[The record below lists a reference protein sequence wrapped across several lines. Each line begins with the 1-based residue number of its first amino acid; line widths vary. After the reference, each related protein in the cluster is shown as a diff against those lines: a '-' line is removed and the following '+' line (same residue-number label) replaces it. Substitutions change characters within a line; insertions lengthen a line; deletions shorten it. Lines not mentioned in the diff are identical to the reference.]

1 MWADATDKANGDTAA
16 TDSLIDWKGKSLRI
30 CLQYYPEFD
39 KSGDT
44 TQAFDGYGKSSSK
57 RYRVRFVNKDV
68 DDFTFHSEV
77 AMYDDGKNI
86 DWVKKKD
93 DLEKFCNTPF

>member
-1 MWADATDKANGDTAA
+1 MWADATDKANGNTAA

-44 TQAFDGYGKSSSK
+44 TQAFDGYGK
-57 RYRVRFVNKDV
+57 
-68 DDFTFHSEV
+68 
-77 AMYDDGKNI
+77 
-86 DWVKKKD
+86 
-93 DLEKFCNTPF
+93 